1 MHIFLEVLKILNFA
15 FFRMHI
21 KLIQKSRNDS
31 QLHEVMIHIET
42 KIRALVIRSN
52 SLLEKCLI
60 APVGEG
66 LGYRF
71 CQPVPH
77 NRDQRLSLR
86 HRVKEPVPK
95 ALVITEKI
103 YARMW

>member
-1 MHIFLEVLKILNFA
+1 MVPPQCTHVQI
-15 FFRMHI
+15 
-21 KLIQKSRNDS
+21 
-31 QLHEVMIHIET
+31 IHIISKKGENAT
-42 KIRALVIRSN
+42 KSKITGTLKCVGLLNRKRLYWVDHP
-52 SLLEKCLI
+52 LLEKCLI

>member
-1 MHIFLEVLKILNFA
+1 MFSFVISLVLEHNQA
-15 FFRMHI
+15 
-21 KLIQKSRNDS
+21 
-31 QLHEVMIHIET
+31 
-42 KIRALVIRSN
+42 
-52 SLLEKCLI
+52 LLEKCLI

>member
-1 MHIFLEVLKILNFA
+1 MAIQHILWAMSSIITSLHNIQNVLPGLSA
-15 FFRMHI
+15 
-21 KLIQKSRNDS
+21 
-31 QLHEVMIHIET
+31 
-42 KIRALVIRSN
+42 
-52 SLLEKCLI
+52 LLEKCLI

>member
-1 MHIFLEVLKILNFA
+1 LVENLKVSESQTPFDLLFVNLSQAIARLTLNLERIMASICTSVVL
-15 FFRMHI
+15 
-21 KLIQKSRNDS
+21 
-31 QLHEVMIHIET
+31 T
-42 KIRALVIRSN
+42 
-52 SLLEKCLI
+52 LLEKCLI

>member
-1 MHIFLEVLKILNFA
+1 MGA
-15 FFRMHI
+15 
-21 KLIQKSRNDS
+21 
-31 QLHEVMIHIET
+31 
-42 KIRALVIRSN
+42 
-52 SLLEKCLI
+52 LLEKCLI

-77 NRDQRLSLR
+77 NRDQRLGLR